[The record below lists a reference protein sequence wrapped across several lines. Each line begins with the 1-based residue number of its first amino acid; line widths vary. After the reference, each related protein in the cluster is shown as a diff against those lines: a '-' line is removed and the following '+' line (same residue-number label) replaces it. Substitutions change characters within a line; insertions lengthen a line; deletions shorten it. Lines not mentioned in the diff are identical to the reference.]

1 MAGKVVNMNGKH
13 KQPKTL
19 QDAVIFYANP
29 DNCLDYMVNIRWPEG
44 VACPTCGRTDVV
56 FLANQRKWQCKSVHA
71 KRQFSAKVG
80 TIFEDSPI
88 SLEKWLVAVWML
100 SNCRNGVSSYEI
112 GRTIGVTQKSAWFMM
127 HRVRLAMQ
135 RGSFMKMG
143 GNGGEIEVD
152 ETFIG
157 GKARNM
163 HKATRA
169 RRIPF
174 PGKKDDKTIAFG
186 ILERGKEIR
195 TMVIKDRTL
204 DTVLPLIRE
213 HVQSGTSVYTDDM
226 SGYRGMSLTDEFFHG
241 VVDHANKYVDG
252 RIHTNGLEN
261 FWSLLKRGISG
272 TYVAVEPFHLF
283 RYLDEQS
290 FRYNNRGTKKNPTS
304 EHKRFDL
311 AMSGIVGKRLTYA
324 GLTGK
329 VGETT
334 IF

>member
-13 KQPKTL
+13 TQPKTL

-56 FLANQRKWQCKSVHA
+56 FLANQRKWQCKSIHA

-195 TMVIKDRTL
+195 TMVIKDRTR

-213 HVQSGTSVYTDDM
+213 HVQTGTSVYTDDM
-226 SGYRGMSLTDEFFHG
+226 GGYRGLAMNEEFFHG

-290 FRYNNRGTKKNPTS
+290 FRYNNRGSKKNPTS
-304 EHKRFDL
+304 DAKRFQA
-311 AMSGIVGKRLTYA
+311 AMSGIVGKRLTYV

-329 VGETT
+329 VGETA
-334 IF
+334 F